1 MADDDKVVT
10 KKTPVKKSVTKKTAA
25 VTKKTAVHRADAE
38 APTTKKTIAK
48 KTSVG
53 AAPAMKKTVTKKV
66 APSAPRPL
74 ADRPVTLQPVAEVNE
89 AERQKM
95 IADAAYYR
103 AEKRN
108 FAPGYEH
115 EDWLAA
121 EAEVDA
127 ILRKRA
133 G

>member
-10 KKTPVKKSVTKKTAA
+10 KKTPVKKSVTKKTEA
-25 VTKKTAVHRADAE
+25 VTKKTAVHKADAE

-48 KTSVG
+48 KTSAG
-53 AAPAMKKTVTKKV
+53 SAPAAKKTVTKKTV
-66 APSAPRPL
+66 PSAPRPL
-74 ADRPVTLQPVAEVNE
+74 EDRPVTLQRVAKVSE
-89 AERQKM
+89 AERQQM

-103 AEKRN
+103 AERRN

-127 ILRKRA
+127 ILRERA